1 MQDLSY
7 IEQVKLALKSID
19 YRERL
24 RVIYT
29 LVEIGD
35 INQDQF
41 IELVNY
47 SIDLDLVPTED

>member
-7 IEQVKLALKSID
+7 IEQVKLALKSTD
-19 YRERL
+19 YLERL
-24 RVIYT
+24 KVIYT

-41 IELVNY
+41 ITLVNF
-47 SIDLDLVPTED
+47 SVDLDLVPTED